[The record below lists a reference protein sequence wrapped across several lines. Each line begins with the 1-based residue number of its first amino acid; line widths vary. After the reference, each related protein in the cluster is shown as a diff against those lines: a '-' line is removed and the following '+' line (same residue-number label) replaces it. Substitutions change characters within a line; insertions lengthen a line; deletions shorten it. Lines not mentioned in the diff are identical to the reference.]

1 MCKRILSACVSV
13 QEGVPPAEFRFCH
26 RINIL
31 FGQNAEDVVLTLAGV
46 FGGVPPQSFHAALNW
61 KDDTTL
67 FVSGYDGRVF
77 VDGIEN
83 KQGDP
88 VRLMKCFY
96 KHRFLNFRKNAHL
109 LDGSRLSAGTSGT
122 GDLLLE
128 KLNATLEKEDD
139 CPLFICNF
147 LERLDEAIDLHPIWE
162 ALLATGRQIFIAV
175 PHYYNMKQLE
185 EMPYDIYIL

>member
-77 VDGIEN
+77 VDSIEN

-128 KLNATLEKEDD
+128 KLNATLAKEDD